1 MAKIGF
7 SVDALHI
14 IEQVHAEATAP
25 GIIFGLALIHG
36 LLQKVASRA
45 ITLGDAELLG
55 YMEMMHLVEKEG
67 GAEC

>member
-14 IEQVHAEATAP
+14 IKQVHAEATAP
-25 GIIFGLALIHG
+25 GIAFGLAMIHG
-36 LLQKVASRA
+36 ILQKVARRA
-45 ITLGDAELLG
+45 ITLGDPEMLG
-55 YMEMMHLVEKEG
+55 YMERMHLVEKEG

>member
-1 MAKIGF
+1 MAKVGF

-14 IEQVHAEATAP
+14 IEQVHAEATVP
-25 GIIFGLALIHG
+25 GIAFGLAMIHG

-55 YMEMMHLVEKEG
+55 YMERMHLVEKG
-67 GAEC
+67 GAK